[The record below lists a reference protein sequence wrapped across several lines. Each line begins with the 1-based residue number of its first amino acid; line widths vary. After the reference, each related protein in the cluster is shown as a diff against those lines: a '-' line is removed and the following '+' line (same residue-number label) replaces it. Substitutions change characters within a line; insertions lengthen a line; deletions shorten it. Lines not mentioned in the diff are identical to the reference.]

1 MLFLADMFSIFATY
15 STIKTFL
22 GFMKK
27 YPIYTIQRFNCNSVN
42 SDFYINTFKNHLLTH
57 SFVEEPHRHDF
68 YLLAFFTAGSGTHEV
83 DFDKFIVQAG
93 SIFVLQPGQMHHWS
107 LSEDIEGY
115 VVFYSREMYN
125 LYFGQK
131 DIDSFPFYY
140 SVNAKSEILLTDQES
155 VALQPLFKMMLT
167 ESLDNKIWK
176 QDKILN
182 LLDIIHIELA
192 RKYSE
197 TFDVEAHSYNTKVK
211 QFGQLL
217 ETNFTHQKT
226 ASFYADAL
234 NISLKHLNRIC
245 NEMLKKTTTQVI
257 TDRIILEAK
266 RMLMNKDLT
275 INEVATKLGYDDYSY
290 FVRLFKKTTTMTPKA
305 FRLSKK

>member
-1 MLFLADMFSIFATY
+1 
-15 STIKTFL
+15 
-22 GFMKK
+22 
-27 YPIYTIQRFNCNSVN
+27 
-42 SDFYINTFKNHLLTH
+42 
-57 SFVEEPHRHDF
+57 
-68 YLLAFFTAGSGTHEV
+68 
-83 DFDKFIVQAG
+83 
-93 SIFVLQPGQMHHWS
+93 
-107 LSEDIEGY
+107 
-115 VVFYSREMYN
+115 
-125 LYFGQK
+125 
-131 DIDSFPFYY
+131 
-140 SVNAKSEILLTDQES
+140 
-155 VALQPLFKMMLT
+155 LFKMMLT

-197 TFDVEAHSYNTKVK
+197 TFVVEAHSYNSKVK

-217 ETNFTHQKT
+217 ENNFTHQKA
-226 ASFYADAL
+226 ASFYADSL